1 MKLITSIN
9 KIILFIF
16 PFSCFSSSDNKDI
29 KYYLNNNEFFNR
41 DIDIDNDGVV
51 DKVISSINGFGDDLF
66 FFKKNKNNYE
76 LIFKGSNFSEDGGAG
91 INDIK
96 KPKDKEY
103 AILIT
108 TNTDKLNIMN
118 SYYIAYNNKKWILKN
133 INTEVIGF
141 LEDYSKKYICTF
153 NDLNL
158 DISIPDIKDKLP
170 NYDLSDEYIRS
181 NCKLDYFF
189 EDSLND
195 FIKRFNENNINIIN
209 GIERYRKLLLIYPY
223 SDSTKKEYSIILNE
237 LSKVKLINEN
247 NYLENIITRSTSNTS
262 RVINKSYLY
271 SSIGIRSDMY
281 LIKGDRVHILEERI
295 DEHGIKW
302 FFINYKGKKEINMW
316 IKADSVDLN

>member
-66 FFKKNKNNYE
+66 FFKKNKDNYE
-76 LIFKGSNFSEDGGAG
+76 LIFKGSNFSEDGGAS

-118 SYYIAYNNKKWILKN
+118 SYYIAYNNKKWILKK
-133 INTEVIGF
+133 INTEVSGF
-141 LEDYSKKYICTF
+141 LEDYSKKYICKF

-195 FIKRFNENNINIIN
+195 FIKRFNENDINIIN

-237 LSKVKLINEN
+237 LSKLKLINEK
-247 NYLENIITRSTSNTS
+247 NYLENIITRRVSNTS

-271 SSIGIRSDMY
+271 SSIDVRSDMY

-295 DEHGIKW
+295 DERGIKW

>member
-41 DIDIDNDGVV
+41 DIDIDGVV
-51 DKVISSINGFGDDLF
+51 DKVISSINGFGDDLL

-76 LIFKGSNFSEDGGAG
+76 LIFKGSNFSEDGGAR

-96 KPKDKEY
+96 KSKDKEY
-103 AILIT
+103 PVLIT

-118 SYYIAYNNKKWILKN
+118 SYYIAYNNKKWILKK
-133 INTEVIGF
+133 INTEVSGF

-181 NCKLDYFF
+181 NCELDYFF
-189 EDSLND
+189 EDSLNN

-237 LSKVKLINEN
+237 LSKLKLINEK
-247 NYLENIITRSTSNTS
+247 NYLENIITRSASNTS

-271 SSIGIRSDMY
+271 SSIGVRSDIY

>member
-51 DKVISSINGFGDDLF
+51 DKVISSINGFGDDLL

-76 LIFKGSNFSEDGGAG
+76 LIFKGSNFSEDGGAR

-96 KPKDKEY
+96 KTKDKEY
-103 AILIT
+103 AILIK

-118 SYYIAYNNKKWILKN
+118 SYYIAYNNKKWILKK
-133 INTEVIGF
+133 INTEVSGF

-237 LSKVKLINEN
+237 LSKVKLINQK

-262 RVINKSYLY
+262 RVINKSYVY

>member
-16 PFSCFSSSDNKDI
+16 PFSCFSSSDI

-41 DIDIDNDGVV
+41 DIDIDNDGVI

-76 LIFKGSNFSEDGGAG
+76 LIFKGSNFSEDGGAR

-96 KPKDKEY
+96 KSKDKEY
-103 AILIT
+103 PVLIT

-118 SYYIAYNNKKWILKN
+118 SYYIAYNNKKWILKK
-133 INTEVIGF
+133 INTEVSGF
-141 LEDYSKKYICTF
+141 LEDYSKKYICKF
-153 NDLNL
+153 DELNL

-170 NYDLSDEYIRS
+170 NYDLSDEYITS
-181 NCKLDYFF
+181 NCELDYFF
-189 EDSLND
+189 EDSLNN

-237 LSKVKLINEN
+237 LSKLKLINEK
-247 NYLENIITRSTSNTS
+247 NYLEKVINRKIGATST
-262 RVINKSYLY
+262 VINKSYLY
-271 SSIGIRSDMY
+271 SSIGVKSGIY
-281 LIKGDRVHILEERI
+281 LIKGDRISILDEKI
-295 DEHGIKW
+295 DERGEKW
-302 FFINYKGKKEINMW
+302 YFIHYKGKKEINMW

>member
-51 DKVISSINGFGDDLF
+51 DKVISSINGFGDDLL

-76 LIFKGSNFSEDGGAG
+76 LIFKGSNFSEDGGAR

-96 KPKDKEY
+96 KTKDKEY
-103 AILIT
+103 AILIK

-118 SYYIAYNNKKWILKN
+118 SYYIAYNNKKWILKK
-133 INTEVIGF
+133 INTEVSGF

-237 LSKVKLINEN
+237 LSKVKLINEK

-316 IKADSVDLN
+316 IKADSVVLN

>member
-76 LIFKGSNFSEDGGAG
+76 LIFKGSNFSEDGGAR

-96 KPKDKEY
+96 KSKDKEY
-103 AILIT
+103 PVLIT

-118 SYYIAYNNKKWILKN
+118 SYYIAYNNKKWILKK
-133 INTEVIGF
+133 INTEVSGF
-141 LEDYSKKYICTF
+141 LEDYSKKYICKF
-153 NDLNL
+153 DELNL

-181 NCKLDYFF
+181 NCELDYFF
-189 EDSLND
+189 EDSLNN

-209 GIERYRKLLLIYPY
+209 GIESYRKLLLIYPY

-237 LSKVKLINEN
+237 LSKLKLINEK
-247 NYLENIITRSTSNTS
+247 NYLEYIITRSASNTS

-271 SSIGIRSDMY
+271 YSIGVRSDMY

-302 FFINYKGKKEINMW
+302 FFINYKGKKKINMW

>member
-51 DKVISSINGFGDDLF
+51 DKVISSINGFGDDLL

-76 LIFKGSNFSEDGGAG
+76 LIFKGSNFSEDGGAR

-96 KPKDKEY
+96 KTKDKEY
-103 AILIT
+103 AILIK

-118 SYYIAYNNKKWILKN
+118 SYYIAYNNKKWILKK
-133 INTEVIGF
+133 INTEVSGF

-237 LSKVKLINEN
+237 LSKVKLINEKD
-247 NYLENIITRSTSNTS
+247 YLENIITRSTSNTS

>member
-51 DKVISSINGFGDDLF
+51 DKVISSINGFGDDLL

-76 LIFKGSNFSEDGGAG
+76 LIFKGSNFSEDGGAR

-96 KPKDKEY
+96 KSKDKEY
-103 AILIT
+103 PVLIT

-118 SYYIAYNNKKWILKN
+118 SYYIAYNNKKWILKK
-133 INTEVIGF
+133 INTEVSGF
-141 LEDYSKKYICTF
+141 LEDYSKKYICKF
-153 NDLNL
+153 DNLNL

-170 NYDLSDEYIRS
+170 NYDLSDEYITS
-181 NCKLDYFF
+181 NCELDYFF
-189 EDSLND
+189 EDSLNN
-195 FIKRFNENNINIIN
+195 FIERFNENNINIIN

-237 LSKVKLINEN
+237 LSKLKLINEK
-247 NYLENIITRSTSNTS
+247 NYLENIITRSASNTS

-271 SSIGIRSDMY
+271 SSIGVRSDMY

>member
-51 DKVISSINGFGDDLF
+51 DKVISSINGFGDDLL

-76 LIFKGSNFSEDGGAG
+76 LIFKGSNFSEDGGAR

-96 KPKDKEY
+96 KSKDKEY
-103 AILIT
+103 PVLIT

-118 SYYIAYNNKKWILKN
+118 SYYIAYNNKKWILKK
-133 INTEVIGF
+133 INTEVSGF
-141 LEDYSKKYICTF
+141 LEDYSKKYICKF
-153 NDLNL
+153 DKLNL

-170 NYDLSDEYIRS
+170 NYDLSDEYITS
-181 NCKLDYFF
+181 NCELDYFF
-189 EDSLND
+189 EDSLNN
-195 FIKRFNENNINIIN
+195 FIERFNENNINIIN

-237 LSKVKLINEN
+237 LSKLKLINEK
-247 NYLENIITRSTSNTS
+247 NYLENIITRSASNTS

-271 SSIGIRSDMY
+271 SSIGVRSDMY

>member
-16 PFSCFSSSDNKDI
+16 PFSCFSSSDI

-51 DKVISSINGFGDDLF
+51 DKVISSINGFGDDLL

-76 LIFKGSNFSEDGGAG
+76 LIFKGSNFSEDGGAR

-96 KPKDKEY
+96 KLKDKEY
-103 AILIT
+103 PIIIT

-118 SYYIAYNNKKWILKN
+118 SYYIAYNNKKWILEK
-133 INTEVIGF
+133 INTEVSGF
-141 LEDYSKKYICTF
+141 LEDYSKKYICKF
-153 NDLNL
+153 DELNL

-181 NCKLDYFF
+181 NCELDYFF
-189 EDSLND
+189 EDSLNN
-195 FIKRFNENNINIIN
+195 FIKRFNMNNINIIN

-237 LSKVKLINEN
+237 LSKLNLMNEK
-247 NYLENIITRSTSNTS
+247 NYLENIITRSASNTS

-271 SSIGIRSDMY
+271 SSISVRSDMY

>member
-51 DKVISSINGFGDDLF
+51 DKVISSINGFGDDLL

-76 LIFKGSNFSEDGGAG
+76 LIFKGSNFSEDGGAR

-96 KPKDKEY
+96 KSKDKEY
-103 AILIT
+103 PVLIT

-118 SYYIAYNNKKWILKN
+118 SYYIAYNNKKWILKK

-141 LEDYSKKYICTF
+141 LEDYSKKYICKF
-153 NDLNL
+153 DKLNL

-170 NYDLSDEYIRS
+170 NYDLSDEYITS
-181 NCKLDYFF
+181 NCELDYFF
-189 EDSLND
+189 EDSLNN
-195 FIKRFNENNINIIN
+195 FIERFNENNINIIN

-237 LSKVKLINEN
+237 LSKLKLINEK
-247 NYLENIITRSTSNTS
+247 NYLENIITRSASNTS

-271 SSIGIRSDMY
+271 SSIGVRSDMY

>member
-51 DKVISSINGFGDDLF
+51 DKVISSINGFGDDLL

-76 LIFKGSNFSEDGGAG
+76 LIFKGSNFSEDGGAR

-96 KPKDKEY
+96 KTKDKEY
-103 AILIT
+103 AILIK

-118 SYYIAYNNKKWILKN
+118 SYYIAYNNKKWILKK
-133 INTEVIGF
+133 INTEVSGF
-141 LEDYSKKYICTF
+141 LEDYSKKYICKF
-153 NDLNL
+153 DKLNL

-170 NYDLSDEYIRS
+170 NYDLSDEYITS
-181 NCKLDYFF
+181 NCELDYFF
-189 EDSLND
+189 EDSLNN
-195 FIKRFNENNINIIN
+195 FIERFNENNINIIN

-237 LSKVKLINEN
+237 LSKVKLINEK

>member
-16 PFSCFSSSDNKDI
+16 PFSCFSSSDI
-29 KYYLNNNEFFNR
+29 KYYL
-41 DIDIDNDGVV
+41 DNDGVV
-51 DKVISSINGFGDDLF
+51 DKVISSINGFGDDLL

-76 LIFKGSNFSEDGGAG
+76 LIFKGSNFSEDGGAR

-103 AILIT
+103 PIIIT

-118 SYYIAYNNKKWILKN
+118 SYYIAYNKKWILKK
-133 INTEVIGF
+133 INTEVSGF
-141 LEDYSKKYICTF
+141 IEDYSKKYICKF
-153 NDLNL
+153 DELNL
-158 DISIPDIKDKLP
+158 DISIPDIKDKLS

-181 NCKLDYFF
+181 NCELDYFF
-189 EDSLND
+189 EDSLNN

-237 LSKVKLINEN
+237 LSKLKLINEK
-247 NYLENIITRSTSNTS
+247 NYLENIITRSARNTS

-271 SSIGIRSDMY
+271 SSIGVRSDIY

>member
-133 INTEVIGF
+133 INTEVSGF

>member
-51 DKVISSINGFGDDLF
+51 DKVISSINGFGDDLL

-118 SYYIAYNNKKWILKN
+118 SYYIAYNNKKWILKK
-133 INTEVIGF
+133 INTEVSGF

-237 LSKVKLINEN
+237 LSKVKLINEK

>member
-16 PFSCFSSSDNKDI
+16 PFSCFSSSDI

-51 DKVISSINGFGDDLF
+51 DKVISSINGFGDDLL

-76 LIFKGSNFSEDGGAG
+76 LIFKGSNFSEDGGAR

-96 KPKDKEY
+96 KLKDKEY
-103 AILIT
+103 PIIIT

-118 SYYIAYNNKKWILKN
+118 SYYIAYNNKKWILEK
-133 INTEVIGF
+133 INTEVSGF
-141 LEDYSKKYICTF
+141 LEDYSKKYICKF
-153 NDLNL
+153 DELNL

-181 NCKLDYFF
+181 NCELDYFF
-189 EDSLND
+189 EDSLNN
-195 FIKRFNENNINIIN
+195 FIKRFNMNNINIIN

-237 LSKVKLINEN
+237 LSKLNLMNEK
-247 NYLENIITRSTSNTS
+247 NYLENIITRSASNTS

-271 SSIGIRSDMY
+271 SSISVRSDMY

-302 FFINYKGKKEINMW
+302 FFINYKGKKN
-316 IKADSVDLN
+316 N

>member
-51 DKVISSINGFGDDLF
+51 DKVISSINGFGDDLL

-76 LIFKGSNFSEDGGAG
+76 LIFKGSNFSEDGGAR

-96 KPKDKEY
+96 KSKDKEY
-103 AILIT
+103 PVLIT

-118 SYYIAYNNKKWILKN
+118 SYYIAYNNKKWILKK
-133 INTEVIGF
+133 INTEVSGF
-141 LEDYSKKYICTF
+141 LEDYSKKYICKF
-153 NDLNL
+153 DKLNL

-170 NYDLSDEYIRS
+170 NYDLSDEYITS
-181 NCKLDYFF
+181 NCELDYFF
-189 EDSLND
+189 EDSLNN
-195 FIKRFNENNINIIN
+195 FIERFNENNINIIN

-237 LSKVKLINEN
+237 LSKLKLINEK

>member
-16 PFSCFSSSDNKDI
+16 PFSCFSSSDI

-76 LIFKGSNFSEDGGAG
+76 LIFKGSNFSEDGGAR

-96 KPKDKEY
+96 KSKDKEY
-103 AILIT
+103 PVLIT

-118 SYYIAYNNKKWILKN
+118 SYYIAYNNKKWILEK
-133 INTEVIGF
+133 INTEVSGF
-141 LEDYSKKYICTF
+141 IEDYSKKYICKF
-153 NDLNL
+153 DELNL

-181 NCKLDYFF
+181 NCELDYFF
-189 EDSLND
+189 EDSLNN

-209 GIERYRKLLLIYPY
+209 GIESYRKLLLIYPY

-237 LSKVKLINEN
+237 LSKLKLINEK
-247 NYLENIITRSTSNTS
+247 NYLENIITRRVSNTS

-271 SSIGIRSDMY
+271 SSIGVRSDMY